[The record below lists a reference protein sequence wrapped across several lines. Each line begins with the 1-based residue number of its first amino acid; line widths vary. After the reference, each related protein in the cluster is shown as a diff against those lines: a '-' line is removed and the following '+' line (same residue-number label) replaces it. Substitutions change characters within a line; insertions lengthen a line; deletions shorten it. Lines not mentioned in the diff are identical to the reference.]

1 MNVIAQKS
9 YAEAIGLSADELSEQ
24 LRKQKIAQE
33 QGKSLAE
40 INAEDAKKAEERQA
54 IQDKFNAAMDKLKD
68 VIGNLVA
75 GPLAMFLEGLSA
87 ALDIIG
93 YIVKPIQW
101 IADMAGWIGKTFSS
115 WANALGPVG
124 IVLKGIAGIA
134 IVIAAYGAYAALA
147 WIPVVGPILGAAAA
161 VAVLAKGFS
170 ALTSAKSA
178 GDMMSPA
185 DGKTQV
191 STKEGGLFE
200 LSKND
205 DLVAFP
211 GAAKMAKGEGG
222 GGGMVVPN
230 IDLTP
235 LINAMN
241 ATTAAV
247 NRLHAKD
254 TTVAIDSKQINN
266 SAMKNSTKAA

>member
-1 MNVIAQKS
+1 
-9 YAEAIGLSADELSEQ
+9 
-24 LRKQKIAQE
+24 
-33 QGKSLAE
+33 
-40 INAEDAKKAEERQA
+40 
-54 IQDKFNAAMDKLKD
+54 MDKLKD
-68 VIGNLVA
+68 MIGNLVA
-75 GPLAMFLEGLSA
+75 GPLAMFLDGLTSA
-87 ALDIIG
+87 LAIVG

-101 IADMAGWIGKTFSS
+101 IADFAGYIGQLFAS
-115 WANALGPVG
+115 WADALGPVG
-124 IVLKGIAGIA
+124 IILKVMAGVA
-134 IVIAAYGAYAALA
+134 IIIAAMAANAALA

-170 ALTSAKSA
+170 ALSSAESA

-205 DLVAFP
+205 DLVAAP
-211 GAAKMAKGEGG
+211 GAAKALKGG
-222 GGGMVVPN
+222 GGN

-235 LINAMN
+235 MINAIN

-247 NRLHAKD
+247 NRLYSKD
-254 TTVAIDSKQINN
+254 SSVHMDGKKVGTTLSQNSHKVA
-266 SAMKNSTKAA
+266 